1 VPSTYP
7 DIQKQVM
14 RDRRTTVRDAL
25 PGAFEH
31 PALLNTMCKICADT
45 GMNSANL

>member
-14 RDRRTTVRDAL
+14 RDRRTTVRHAL
-25 PGAFEH
+25 SGAFEH
-31 PALLNTMCKICADT
+31 PTLLNT
-45 GMNSANL
+45 LRF